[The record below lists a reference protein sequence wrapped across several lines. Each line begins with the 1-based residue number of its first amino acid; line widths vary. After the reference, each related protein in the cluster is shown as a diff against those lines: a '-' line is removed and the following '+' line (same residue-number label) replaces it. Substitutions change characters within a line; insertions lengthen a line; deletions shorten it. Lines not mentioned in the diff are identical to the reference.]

1 MNNLLTVVVCGTKV
15 EGWVRRIEGFR
26 DGLLLT
32 GTEIVDES
40 PLKSFLTVYQYILHV
55 LFLV

>member
-1 MNNLLTVVVCGTKV
+1 MNNLLTVVEG

-32 GTEIVDES
+32 GTEIVEES
-40 PLKSFLTVYQYILHV
+40 PLKSFLTVYRYILHV
-55 LFLV
+55 LSLV